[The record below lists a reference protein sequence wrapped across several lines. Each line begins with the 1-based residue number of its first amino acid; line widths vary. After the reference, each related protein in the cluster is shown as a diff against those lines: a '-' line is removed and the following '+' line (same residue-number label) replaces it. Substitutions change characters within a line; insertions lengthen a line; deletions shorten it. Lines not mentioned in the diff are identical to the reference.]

1 MRYKRK
7 GKIGDIYVCIG
18 EKDGDSRGD
27 MFVFLS
33 DWLSW
38 LAITRSREPRRS
50 RYTTEASAIVKRGR
64 KVRSLKTT

>member
-18 EKDGDSRGD
+18 EKDGDSRGE

-33 DWLSW
+33 D
-38 LAITRSREPRRS
+38 
-50 RYTTEASAIVKRGR
+50 
-64 KVRSLKTT
+64 